1 MLSENI
7 FSMTEHLQT
16 TAPEFLQND
25 IDKFEEYHTNES
37 TKNIHIQRKKV
48 KHGTEGNEVKC
59 QAATDNKVVGCFC
72 RGARSLMFGRI
83 LNTTLPEKVSTTGVT
98 QENLV

>member
-1 MLSENI
+1 
-7 FSMTEHLQT
+7 MTKHLQT

-25 IDKFEEYHTNES
+25 IDKFEECHTNES
-37 TKNIHIQRKKV
+37 TKNIHMQRKKV
-48 KHGTEGNEVKC
+48 KHGTEANEVKC

-72 RGARSLMFGRI
+72 RGAWSLMFGRI

-98 QENLV
+98 HENLV

>member
-1 MLSENI
+1 MLSENT
-7 FSMTEHLQT
+7 FSMTKHLQT

-25 IDKFEEYHTNES
+25 LDKFEECH
-37 TKNIHIQRKKV
+37 
-48 KHGTEGNEVKC
+48 KHGTEANEVKC

-72 RGARSLMFGRI
+72 RGAWSLMFGRI